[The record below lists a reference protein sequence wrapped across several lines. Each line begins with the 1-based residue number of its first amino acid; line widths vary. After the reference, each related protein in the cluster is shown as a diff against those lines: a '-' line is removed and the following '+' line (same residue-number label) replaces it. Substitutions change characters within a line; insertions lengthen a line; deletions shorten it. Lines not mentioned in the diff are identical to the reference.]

1 MVIRRMPLICLR
13 NHRILVYF
21 SLQLVSL
28 TAWAL
33 MLRVH
38 CLVGVSDICFNFKTR
53 LMGSVRN
60 HPSMFS
66 RLRPFLEHPQC
77 WVMLFSCTAQP
88 SDQTD
93 VATHVPQTIS
103 NRCLTTVAWHLGGST
118 LCARA
123 FSCLSCT
130 CHRNHLC
137 KVQRPWIK
145 SQGDR
150 PLWVWLVAEQSEQI
164 IPDLCTL
171 LLQDKYYL
179 WMCYQDCHFPSC
191 NTHRRIQLFLTQPI
205 KPRRALRKTYHRL
218 LAFWVQPQ
226 GVAWWSRDVI
236 SILFMRLVRCHMVSW
251 HLPVWGWAGCRWS

>member
-1 MVIRRMPLICLR
+1 MPLICLR

-53 LMGSVRN
+53 LMGFVRN

-130 CHRNHLC
+130 CHETISARSSDHGSNHKGTDHC
-137 KVQRPWIK
+137 EC
-145 SQGDR
+145 D
-150 PLWVWLVAEQSEQI
+150 WLRSNLSRSFQI
-164 IPDLCTL
+164 FVP
-171 LLQDKYYL
+171 
-179 WMCYQDCHFPSC
+179 FSC
-191 NTHRRIQLFLTQPI
+191 RTNIIYGCVTRTATSLPATHIGEFS
-205 KPRRALRKTYHRL
+205 
-218 LAFWVQPQ
+218 F
-226 GVAWWSRDVI
+226 S
-236 SILFMRLVRCHMVSW
+236 
-251 HLPVWGWAGCRWS
+251 